1 MTVKELRE
9 AYEDIS
15 AILSGIN
22 RQLCF
27 AGIAVVWIFNK
38 SSYGLNIPE
47 DLYWPTLLFVSSLFL
62 DVVQYVYQTI
72 VTYVLFL
79 GYKFR
84 KKKKD
89 DDSVGENEGWYYPS
103 WAFFILKI
111 IALVWGYV
119 KIGEFLIN
127 KM

>member
-9 AYEDIS
+9 AYEEIS

-27 AGIAVVWIFNK
+27 AGIAIVWIFNK
-38 SSYGLNIPE
+38 SSEGVNIPD
-47 DLYWPTLLFVSSLFL
+47 DLYCPILLFVSSLFL
-62 DVVQYVYQTI
+62 DVFQYVYQTI

-79 GYKFR
+79 DYKFR

-89 DDSVGENEGWYYPS
+89 DDSVGENEAWYYPS

-111 IALVWGYV
+111 LALVSGYV
-119 KIGEFLIN
+119 MIGRFLIN